1 MDEKKK
7 KEALQIGVSV
17 FILLVLLTAGEF
29 LIGLY
34 VVGWGSILI
43 MIAILKAA
51 LIVRDYMHLP
61 RLFSGDEEG
70 H

>member
-17 FILLVLLTAGEF
+17 FILLVLLTIGEF
-29 LIGLY
+29 LIGLF
-34 VVGWGSILI
+34 VVGWGSVLILI
-43 MIAILKAA
+43 AVLKAA
-51 LIVRDYMHLP
+51 LIIRDYMHLP

>member
-7 KEALQIGVSV
+7 KEAFQVGLSV
-17 FILLVLLTAGEF
+17 FILLVLMTIGEF
-29 LIGLY
+29 LIGAF
-34 VVGWGSILI
+34 VVGWGTVLILI
-43 MIAILKAA
+43 AVLKAA
-51 LIVRDYMHLP
+51 LIIRDYMHLP